1 MAAPTPSPASN
12 DQKLPSLG
20 LDASEISFGRTTEP
34 GSEFYAETSSTYNRR
49 SPTTYRIQKYG
60 TRPDVRRRNEPSHI
74 SGESLSDVTSNMPVL
89 AFDINGDQLTNF
101 YVDTAQSSETI
112 DSAFALAGRLLKKDY
127 PDRFYRIQG
136 QPLGWNARDEL
147 LAARVAWTEEM
158 RDAFLVQIEGT
169 RLTGVRWTDVLESI
183 LKRVNRVLADQDD
196 RRVPFDRFNIQI
208 PSNNI
213 KILARVIEK
222 RTRCPGK
229 GIFNPKPDELEPDL
243 IKEVAD
249 AIRSKYSED
258 RMRSNNP

>member
-136 QPLGWNARDEL
+136 QPLG
-147 LAARVAWTEEM
+147 
-158 RDAFLVQIEGT
+158 
-169 RLTGVRWTDVLESI
+169 
-183 LKRVNRVLADQDD
+183 
-196 RRVPFDRFNIQI
+196 
-208 PSNNI
+208 
-213 KILARVIEK
+213 
-222 RTRCPGK
+222 
-229 GIFNPKPDELEPDL
+229 
-243 IKEVAD
+243 
-249 AIRSKYSED
+249 
-258 RMRSNNP
+258 

>member
-1 MAAPTPSPASN
+1 
-12 DQKLPSLG
+12 
-20 LDASEISFGRTTEP
+20 
-34 GSEFYAETSSTYNRR
+34 
-49 SPTTYRIQKYG
+49 
-60 TRPDVRRRNEPSHI
+60 
-74 SGESLSDVTSNMPVL
+74 
-89 AFDINGDQLTNF
+89 
-101 YVDTAQSSETI
+101 
-112 DSAFALAGRLLKKDY
+112 
-127 PDRFYRIQG
+127 
-136 QPLGWNARDEL
+136 
-147 LAARVAWTEEM
+147 VAWTEEM